1 MEPSTRTATETA
13 GSEAAGVRPPR
24 RDSTTMIDSVKVD
37 QATFDS
43 VIFLGSEE
51 RKEYVEGDAGKRIPH
66 NEKKQQYSKDGVPV
80 WTLKLYVTTWRGLE
94 RQVKVN
100 VAAADD
106 PGERFAKGELVTLSD
121 IEFGV
126 TPKRE
131 GNGFVIWMKAG
142 AIESADSSAVR
153 RPAVSSVA

>member
-1 MEPSTRTATETA
+1 
-13 GSEAAGVRPPR
+13 V
-24 RDSTTMIDSVKVD
+24 IDSVKVD
-37 QATFDS
+37 PGTFES

-51 RKEYVEGDAGKRIPH
+51 RKEYVEGQNIPH
-66 NEKKQQYSKDGVPV
+66 NEKKQQYTKDGVPI

-106 PGERFAKGELVTLSD
+106 PAEQFAKGELVTLSD

-131 GNGFVIWMKAG
+131 GNGYVIWLKAG
-142 AIESADSSAVR
+142 AVESADSVASR
-153 RPAVSSVA
+153 RPAAVSSVA

>member
-1 MEPSTRTATETA
+1 
-13 GSEAAGVRPPR
+13 
-24 RDSTTMIDSVKVD
+24 MIDSVKVD
-37 QATFDS
+37 ASTFDS

-51 RKEYVEGDAGKRIPH
+51 RKEYVEGQNIPH
-66 NEKKQQYSKDGVPV
+66 NQKKQQYTKDGVPI

-100 VAAADD
+100 VAAEVD
-106 PGERFAKGELVTLSD
+106 PGERFAKGELVTLSG

-131 GNGFVIWMKAG
+131 GTGYIIWLKAG
-142 AIESADSSAVR
+142 R
-153 RPAVSSVA
+153 RRVG

>member
-24 RDSTTMIDSVKVD
+24 RDSTTMIDSWKVD
-37 QATFDS
+37 PSTFDS

-51 RKEYVEGDAGKRIPH
+51 RKEYVEGRNIPH
-66 NEKKQQYSKDGVPV
+66 NEKKQQYSKDGVPI

-94 RQVKVN
+94 RQTKVN
-100 VAAADD
+100 IAAEED
-106 PGERFAKGELVTLSD
+106 PGERFAKGELVALTD
-121 IEFGV
+121 MEAGV

-131 GNGFVIWMKAG
+131 GGGFVTWMKAG
-142 AIESADSSAVR
+142 GIESVDSAGVR
-153 RPAVSSVA
+153 RPTVSSVA